1 MQNNIPETKSED
13 LTIIAKV
20 KKYYYNN
27 KKFILSSIIILVFLI
42 AFLFF
47 YLDLKDKKRIE
58 ISDNYIK
65 AKIYLQN
72 GKKKEAKAILK
83 SIIDKNDKVYSTLS
97 LFLIFNE
104 NLGKNQKELA
114 NLFDQVLK
122 NNNFDS
128 EIKNLITFKK
138 NILESSFLNESE
150 ILETTKTLINSKSLW
165 RYHALLLLGDYFL
178 DKKQHIKAKEFYN
191 EIISSEN
198 AGEDLIDIAISRLVL
213 INE

>member
-1 MQNNIPETKSED
+1 MQNNIPETKRED
-13 LTIIAKV
+13 LTIITKV

-27 KKFILSSIIILVFLI
+27 KKFVLSSIIFLI
-42 AFLFF
+42 LLIVFLFF
-47 YLDLKDKKRIE
+47 YLDLKEKKRIE

-72 GKKKEAKAILK
+72 GKRKEAKAILK
-83 SIIDKNDKVYSTLS
+83 SIVYKNDEVYSTLS

-104 NLGKNQKELA
+104 NLEENQKELA

-128 EIKNLITFKK
+128 EIENLIIFKK
-138 NILESSFLNESE
+138 NLFESNFLNESE

-178 DKKQHIKAKEFYN
+178 DRKQYIKAKEFYY
-191 EIISSEN
+191 EIVSSEN
-198 AGEDLIDIAISRLVL
+198 AGKDLIDIAVSRLAL